1 MAIKILPEEFSRD
14 ADHVSRFQREAEV
27 LASLNRSHLRYRR
40 SRQHTIEG
48 IVYNG
53 PRAYDITPDRK
64 AFVVMLPAGQDD
76 TGKAAPQPINV
87 VLTWFE

>member
-14 ADHVSRFQREAEV
+14 ADRVSRFQREAEV
-27 LASLNRSHLRYRR
+27 LASLNCSHLRYRR

-53 PRAYDITPDRK
+53 RRAYDITPDGK
-64 AFVVMLPAGQDD
+64 TFVVMLPAGQDD